1 MKPLQDGRVS
11 VASLTIRHSLSWL
24 WPSVVQTF
32 RQIFQNWNK
41 LQKEREHRVYSAE
54 QGRHITVQ
62 CHAVT
67 CPSKEWWQTDF
78 TCKDVCSWVATPSC
92 SVGAGTELL
101 PALVC
106 SWPHSSHYQAASGA
120 PTTLAMWGS
129 GASREHAPVLLSN
142 LLVLSFWKSSLTCLD
157 LSTLCLQNE
166 WQQKLPQRFVGR
178 VQKKNH
184 RVSRTVLINGSHH
197 KKLLLRECPEQGILT
212 ITWETYGF
220 LGCGW

>member
-78 TCKDVCSWVATPSC
+78 TCKDVCLWMATPSC

-106 SWPHSSHYQAASGA
+106 SWPHSQA
-120 PTTLAMWGS
+120 
-129 GASREHAPVLLSN
+129 
-142 LLVLSFWKSSLTCLD
+142 
-157 LSTLCLQNE
+157 
-166 WQQKLPQRFVGR
+166 
-178 VQKKNH
+178 
-184 RVSRTVLINGSHH
+184 
-197 KKLLLRECPEQGILT
+197 LT
-212 ITWETYGF
+212 IRQPAELLPLSQCEAVGPHGSMLQSYSVTCWCSHFGKA
-220 LGCGW
+220 L